1 MAGNVICLHKDIR
14 TSGKLRFKCHDCG
27 KWYNPKNVP
36 DERYR
41 TSTREAPKNQPKILV
56 LDLETLPLL
65 AYIWDVWNQNIS
77 MTMMDRDTKSK
88 AIVTWSAKWL
98 NDSKM
103 MSDKMT
109 VKEALK
115 QDDRRIVESLW
126 KLVDEADWL
135 IAHNGIKYDIPVFNT
150 RCLIHG
156 ISSPSPY
163 KVIDTLMVARRQ
175 FALPHNKLEYIAQ
188 VLDIPVKM
196 ETGGFSLWRGCM
208 LGDQKSLYHMQKYN
222 DKDVL
227 ILEEV
232 YLRLRGWI
240 KNHPNFNLYT
250 DKEGCCPTCGAE
262 DTLKPN
268 GKYRTTVNTYQS
280 YKCSIKEC
288 SSFSRTG
295 KSDNK
300 TDIRSVAK

>member
-1 MAGNVICLHKDIR
+1 MEKECKHKDIR

-27 KWYNPKNVP
+27 KWFNPKNVP

-41 TSTREAPKNQPKILV
+41 TSIREAPKNQPKILI

-65 AYIWDVWNQNIS
+65 AYIWGVWQQNIS
-77 MTMMDRDTKSK
+77 PIMMDKNVKSK

-103 MSDKMT
+103 MNDKMT

-115 QDDRRIVESLW
+115 QDDKRIVKSIW
-126 KLVDEADWL
+126 KLIDEADIL
-135 IAHNGIKYDIPVFNT
+135 IIHNGIKYDIPVFNT

-175 FALPHNKLEYIAQ
+175 FDLPHNKMDYIAQ
-188 VLDIPVKM
+188 VLGIITKLS
-196 ETGGFSLWRGCM
+196 TGGFELWRGCM
-208 LGDQKSLYHMQKYN
+208 MGDQRSLDHMQKYN
-222 DKDVL
+222 DQDVFM
-227 ILEEV
+227 LEEI

-250 DKEGCCPTCGAE
+250 DKKGGCTTCGE
-262 DTLKPN
+262 QGTLKKN
-268 GKYRTTVNTYQS
+268 GRYTTTVNSYQS
-280 YKCSIKEC
+280 YKCSITTC
-288 SSFSRTG
+288 NSFSRTG